1 MKNHSTQYAECKSEG
16 LTGTGK
22 FQSFKDH
29 PELLPAFPNL
39 PKNKKLTEAINSG
52 ELKGFETITC
62 LRFGGECNSGN
73 LECKKLRGRA

>member
-1 MKNHSTQYAECKSEG
+1 MAECKTQG

-29 PELLPAFPNL
+29 PEFLPAFPTF
-39 PKNKKLTEAINSG
+39 PKNRKLMEAITSG
-52 ELKGFETITC
+52 ELKGLETIAC

-73 LECKKLRGRA
+73 LECKKMRGV